1 MASSNQGALAPT
13 GTVRVQISF
22 EMSVLDVLSPLEL
35 IYNDELH
42 LASVQ
47 EQVARYRIN
56 VLPEGDAELLER
68 IQSICHYT
76 EAVAIPILERLA
88 RGRVEWLVERPDPE
102 VR

>member
-42 LASVQ
+42 LPSVQ

-68 IQSICHYT
+68 IHSICHYT
-76 EAVAIPILERLA
+76 EAVAIPILERLVPSQT
-88 RGRVEWLVERPDPE
+88 GN
-102 VR
+102 VRQVFC